1 MDLKTSFKY
10 LLNKKLDYNDP
21 NSYSNLLIFM
31 YFSSSLS
38 GKAKMVGK
46 KNAVDMGTYR
56 GAYFPILFCNNC

>member
-10 LLNKKLDYNDP
+10 LLNKKLDSHDP
-21 NSYSNLLIFM
+21 NSYNNLIFM

-38 GKAKMVGK
+38 VKAKMVGK

-56 GAYFPILFCNNC
+56 VAYFPILFCRVSS